1 MIILLTNK
9 NNVVPQMMKLIKF
22 MMFTIYIVSKL
33 LILFSLPVDQV
44 LEVRFD
50 FKNVCN
56 FWLEP
61 KATNLCFPC
70 VSQAGVLA
78 RVQSFSG
85 VFSLVIYITCHMIT
99 AEDLR
104 GNNERQ
110 FVTRKFQIE

>member
-99 AEDLR
+99 AEDSR
-104 GNNERQ
+104 GNDERKGAA
-110 FVTRKFQIE
+110 RKFSN